1 MAVGRE
7 NENLCNLFI
16 SIFGLGS
23 TATDSYCDELLRIL
37 EMMLQTAL
45 AVGRGFE
52 PPIVQ
57 GNNLLCL
64 PIPPPYIIALINLVS
79 PIPPPTLGIKFR
91 ERKSSN
97 SLSTLSFPN

>member
-1 MAVGRE
+1 MSRE
-7 NENLCNLFI
+7 VM
-16 SIFGLGS
+16 SIFGES
-23 TATDSYCDELLRIL
+23 DKYITV
-37 EMMLQTAL
+37 
-45 AVGRGFE
+45 AVGGGFE

-57 GNNLLCL
+57 GNSLLCL
-64 PIPPPYIIALINLVS
+64 PIPPPYIIALISLVS